1 MGRYE
6 TFQRQMRFCGG
17 NPIQYINVL
26 EAHPP
31 LVMVI
36 AQLSGLETELSPK
49 IETAGSHGYLCPFMA
64 ISTRRLA
71 IR

>member
-1 MGRYE
+1 MK
-6 TFQRQMRFCGG
+6 TFSDSFGGG

-26 EAHPP
+26 EAHP

>member
-1 MGRYE
+1 MK
-6 TFQRQMRFCGG
+6 TFSDRCDSVEVTPYSTLMFWRL
-17 NPIQYINVL
+17 IL
-26 EAHPP
+26 P

-36 AQLSGLETELSPK
+36 AHLSGLETELSPK